1 MKSVYSAVRTGSCK
15 WSGLRFVFKWLTHPF
30 SWPVQCILFKAVPVP
45 WILITSI
52 YVRYRILRRLRPLQG
67 VLHILRVASCI
78 IGIVSIPVSYSGN
91 RGLRI
96 LAPNPCLV
104 RDSSWYSELLVKI
117 LVYLLQIGHY
127 TFLLNAFQYTILHS
141 VFSSC
146 YRNYSIVKASLNNQN
161 SK

>member
-104 RDSSWYSELLVKI
+104 RDSSWYFWATGKNTGLSPSNRPLYFSSKCLPIYDFAFSFLELLQK
-117 LVYLLQIGHY
+117 LLY
-127 TFLLNAFQYTILHS
+127 CKS
-141 VFSSC
+141 V
-146 YRNYSIVKASLNNQN
+146 IK
-161 SK
+161 